1 MVGERRVEGRR
12 GVARVSV
19 EEHLV
24 GPDQRLVQVFGEP
37 FTKAALS
44 FIVYG
49 NPEPRGS
56 KTAGIGKGG
65 RRFMRDSNPK
75 SYPWMSDVAQ
85 AAGLAMHD
93 RKIVG
98 NREAY
103 VAAGGLFRGP
113 LRVDVDFYLPRPKG
127 HFGSGK
133 NEGKVKASAPSRPIT
148 KPDKGKL
155 ERGTLDALEGVVYAN
170 DAQVVE
176 GDSRKF
182 YGEPARC
189 EIRIFDLSTDSRT
202 AC

>member
-1 MVGERRVEGRR
+1 MVGIVRAESCR

-19 EEHLV
+19 DEHLV

-37 FTKAALS
+37 FTKAVLA

-75 SYPWMSDVAQ
+75 SYPWMRDVAQ
-85 AAGLAMHD
+85 AAGIAMHES
-93 RKIVG
+93 KALPFHG
-98 NREAY
+98 S
-103 VAAGGLFRGP
+103 LFRGP

-127 HFGSGK
+127 HFGSGR
-133 NEGKVKASAPSRPIT
+133 NEGNVKASAPTRPIT

-155 ERGTLDALEGVVYAN
+155 ERGTLDALEGIVYAN